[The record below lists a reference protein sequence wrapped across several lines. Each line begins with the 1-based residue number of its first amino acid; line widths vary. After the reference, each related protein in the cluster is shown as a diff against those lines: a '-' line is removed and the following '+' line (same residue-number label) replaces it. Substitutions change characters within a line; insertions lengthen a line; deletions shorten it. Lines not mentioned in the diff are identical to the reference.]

1 MNDRITRVQQRMGAW
16 FAAWTAAASSA
27 ARSDDRGA
35 FTTETAII
43 TGVLA
48 VLALAIGTI
57 ITTKA
62 TGWANNIPG
71 VGGG

>member
-1 MNDRITRVQQRMGAW
+1 MNDRITRVQRRIGAW
-16 FAAWTAAASSA
+16 LVTRATAAHA
-27 ARSDDRGA
+27 DDDGA

-48 VLALAIGTI
+48 VLALAVGAV

-62 TGWANNIPG
+62 TGWAENIPG

>member
-1 MNDRITRVQQRMGAW
+1 MNDRITRAQRRIGAW
-16 FAAWTAAASSA
+16 LVTRASA
-27 ARSDDRGA
+27 ARSDDDGA

-48 VLALAIGTI
+48 VLALAVGAV

-62 TGWANNIPG
+62 TGWAENIPG